1 MARPMSFFMRR
12 GVIDFI
18 KGTYV
23 MADPFFARYVR
34 ALSRHPVG

>member
-1 MARPMSFFMRR
+1 MSSARQASLFMHR
-12 GVIDFI
+12 GVIDVI

-34 ALSRHPVG
+34 EMRQVS